1 MEKREILQ
9 SVQESKPGA
18 CEAYQVQREIPY
30 WENPA
35 PQKNKGRRFF
45 QSVIVNSSKLK

>member
-1 MEKREILQ
+1 MLQ
-9 SVQESKPGA
+9 AGQESKPGA

-35 PQKNKGRRFF
+35 PQKNKGRIFS
-45 QSVIVNSSKLK
+45 QSAIVNSSKLK